1 MYRGSQRAV
10 LARSDKMK
18 KCVITFPS
26 YTYAVK
32 AFKLLRSRGFEC
44 KIVRNG
50 HSSDT
55 GCGYSL
61 EARGESEKIRGILE
75 DYTIPYKD
83 LGNEVL

>member
-1 MYRGSQRAV
+1 
-10 LARSDKMK
+10 MK

-32 AFKLLRSRGFEC
+32 AFKLLRSRGFES

-61 EARGESEKIRGILE
+61 EARDDCTEIREILD